1 LAISWLKNSCQFG
14 CAETSNLVMHKDSL
28 KSSASLGAKNL
39 ALAQKLRH
47 GEIFEGPKA

>member
-28 KSSASLGAKNL
+28 KSSASFSAKNV
-39 ALAQKLRH
+39 ALAPKL
-47 GEIFEGPKA
+47 GPGKIFEGPEV